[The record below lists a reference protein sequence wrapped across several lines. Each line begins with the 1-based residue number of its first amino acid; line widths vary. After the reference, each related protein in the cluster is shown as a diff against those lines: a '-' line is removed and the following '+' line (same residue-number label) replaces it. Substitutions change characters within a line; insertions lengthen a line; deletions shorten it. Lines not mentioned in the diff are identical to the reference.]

1 MEPWLQG
8 VIAVSVFLVL
18 AMIAFIINKLWCQDE
33 KDSEKKDKQVSF
45 MSGNTNECIF
55 SNGVEGR
62 YSATAADFRC
72 EEDPHVYENKV
83 EFECDTMTGHH
94 TENHI
99 NDGFQCDTMTECHTI
114 PSQKEDLKCMLEWS
128 EQYSYAFPRWFG
140 IFFSSVVVS
149 HPEYAKTLFARG
161 DPKAEFIYAT
171 LIPWIGK
178 GLITLDGTKW
188 HQHRRLLTPA
198 FHYNILKPYVAVIAD
213 TTKVMLD
220 KWEKLIAKEPMKS
233 LEMFDHISLMTLDS
247 IMKCAF
253 SHKSNCQTDRD
264 LGYYVQAVSDLT
276 LLSFRRIT
284 STIFRSDFLYSYTPS
299 GQRFKQACELA
310 HRHTEKV
317 IEERKKSLRN
327 ERELEKIQ
335 KKRHLDFLDILLCA
349 KYEDGTGLSDED
361 LRAEVDT
368 FMFAGHDTTASGL
381 SWLLYIM
388 AKHLEHQQKCREEVK
403 EILGD
408 REDIQWDDLGKMT
421 YSTMCIKESLRIYSP
436 VPRVSRKL
444 SKPITFF
451 DGCTL
456 PEDII
461 VEVDIYSLHKNPS
474 IWPEPFEYDPMR
486 FSPENASK
494 RHSHA
499 FIPFAA
505 GSRYIV
511 LSGERRESESKTKDK
526 SSLRLIRISQ
536 ALLLTGC
543 MATFIRYLARKK
555 T

>member
-1 MEPWLQG
+1 MMETTSSFHQLTLICSAFCLVYVLVKIIQLNYKRQKQLKAYKNFPGPPTHWLY
-8 VIAVSVFLVL
+8 
-18 AMIAFIINKLWCQDE
+18 
-33 KDSEKKDKQVSF
+33 
-45 MSGNTNECIF
+45 GNI
-55 SNGVEGR
+55 
-62 YSATAADFRC
+62 
-72 EEDPHVYENKV
+72 H
-83 EFECDTMTGHH
+83 
-94 TENHI
+94 
-99 NDGFQCDTMTECHTI
+99 QI

-408 REDIQWDDLGKMT
+408 REDIQDDLGKMT

-486 FSPENASK
+486 NCIGQQFAMNELKIALALILLRFKLIPDPEK
-494 RHSHA
+494 TP
-499 FIPFAA
+499 IPIPQIIL
-505 GSRYIV
+505 R
-511 LSGERRESESKTKDK
+511 SENGIH
-526 SSLRLIRISQ
+526 LI
-536 ALLLTGC
+536 L
-543 MATFIRYLARKK
+543 KK
-555 T
+555 LN